1 MTTNGTTLAVP
12 TLTDEQLRL
21 RLKIARSAGY
31 GLEGATPEQLHGVY
45 LLAQRYRL
53 VPLLHITLYRGR
65 PWTTIDGRVELAR
78 RHPQFRGF
86 ATRPLTKDEKLAWG
100 YREDDLVVECV
111 MRTRDWGEVAQRGKV
126 SAQEQRGNTPAGT
139 HPSEMAEKRAIARAA
154 RLAFGQSAY
163 LDEDDVETDDAQ
175 QSSEEQARL
184 AQRYTEIF
192 ETEPESAPPAPAP
205 TDVVERAHHAAKQRD
220 LDLAEIDRQRREEGL
235 IS

>member
-1 MTTNGTTLAVP
+1 MTTNGTALAVP

-21 RLKIARSAGY
+21 RIKIARSAGY
-31 GLEGATPEQLHGVY
+31 GLEGATPEQLHGIY

-53 VPLLHITLYRGR
+53 DPLLHITLYRGR

-86 ATRPLTKDEKLAWG
+86 STRPLGKDEKLAWG

-111 MRTRDWGEVAQRGKV
+111 MRTRDWGDVSQRGKV
-126 SAQEQRGNTPAGT
+126 TAAEQRGNTPTGT

-163 LDEDDVETDDAQ
+163 LDEDDVEADDAPDAAR
-175 QSSEEQARL
+175 QAEL
-184 AQRYTEIF
+184 SQRYTEIF
-192 ETEPESAPPAPAP
+192 EGGEEPPDARAQEHA
-205 TDVVERAHHAAKQRD
+205 VVERAQKAAKQRD
-220 LDLAEIDRQRREEGL
+220 VAQLIVSAERRG
-235 IS
+235 